1 MNKKGAN
8 KNSKSAAPD
17 LVDAMNSVKTDAQE
31 TLVLDDVAEKAE
43 VSSKKIPAESHTV
56 DPIEQATSLKAFGI
70 GLLIAAIVI
79 VLDQWTKQLATEQLE
94 LYRSQHV
101 FDWLNM
107 TLAHNR
113 GAAFSFLSNAG
124 GWQRWFFSIL
134 AAGISV
140 MLLVW
145 MYRLPAR
152 ERVSLWA
159 LALVLGGA
167 IGNLIDRLRFGYVVD
182 FIDAH
187 LKASHWP
194 AFNIA
199 DSAISVGVVLLI
211 LGMFLYPQ
219 KKQ

>member
-1 MNKKGAN
+1 MSKKGAN
-8 KNSKSAAPD
+8 KSDKPVAPD

-31 TLVLDDVAEKAE
+31 ALALDEIAETAE
-43 VSSKKIPAESHTV
+43 VSVDNTLAENNAP
-56 DPIEQATSLKAFGI
+56 DPIEQATSLKAFGL

-79 VLDQWTKQLATEQLE
+79 ILDQWAKQLATAQLE
-94 LYRSQHV
+94 LYRSQPV
-101 FDWLNM
+101 FEWLNM

-145 MYRLPAR
+145 MFRLPAR

-187 LKASHWP
+187 LGASHWP

-219 KKQ
+219 NK